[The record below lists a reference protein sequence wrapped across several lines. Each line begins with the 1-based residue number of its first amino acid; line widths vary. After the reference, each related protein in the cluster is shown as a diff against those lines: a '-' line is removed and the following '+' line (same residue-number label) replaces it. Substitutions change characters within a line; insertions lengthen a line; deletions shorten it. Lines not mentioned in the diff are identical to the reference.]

1 MLERYSTIKVKW
13 KNKQKPLLIIPI
25 YVGWTTVLLV
35 SFLLSQYYYERATV
49 ELELGSVLKHGRLNS
64 MWVIGKAVNGVEG
77 SPLS

>member
-35 SFLLSQYYYERATV
+35 SALLSQYYYYGV
-49 ELELGSVLKHGRLNS
+49 YLNWEQS
-64 MWVIGKAVNGVEG
+64 ASDG
-77 SPLS
+77 